1 MNDEELPDWSLF
13 GFLSNSGESITGLVS
28 NTKGG
33 DNKFVMGFIGIAL
46 ALCFFPISLCWFI
59 LSNGFS
65 VGTKTWV
72 YFIGMIIFIIVVTIQ
87 TMIQ

>member
-1 MNDEELPDWSLF
+1 MNEEKLPDWSLF
-13 GFLSNSGESITGLVS
+13 GFLSNSGESIDGLVR

-33 DNKFVMGFIGIAL
+33 DNKFVMGFIAIVM
-46 ALCFFPISLCWFI
+46 ALCFFPISLSWFI
-59 LSNGFS
+59 LSNGFR

-72 YFIGMIIFIIVVTIQ
+72 YFIGTIILIIVVTIQ